1 MDENGRSSI
10 AGSSASKVG
19 LLSYLDDLLKDLT
32 SGDEAR
38 AESAASQLAQL
49 GGSVLPT
56 LDSLRESSNADH
68 RWWAIRTLAQMPEAD
83 SNCFI
88 KALNDVSSEVR
99 QAAALALA
107 THPAE
112 QAAQLLVH
120 SLKDEDTMVQT
131 LAANALCA
139 IGKSVVPILIEEFPQ
154 ASSSVKIHMMRV
166 LADVRD
172 PRAIPVMMKAM
183 DDDSAILHHWCEV
196 GLEQLGLDMVYL
208 KLS

>member
-19 LLSYLDDLLKDLT
+19 LLSHLDNLLKDLT

-49 GGSVLPT
+49 GGSVLPA
-56 LDSLRESSNADH
+56 LDSLLESSNADH
-68 RWWAIRTLAQMPEAD
+68 RWWVIRTLAQMPEAD

-107 THPAE
+107 AHPAE
-112 QAAQLLVH
+112 QAAPILVRA
-120 SLKDEDTMVQT
+120 LNDEDTMVQT
-131 LAANALCA
+131 LTANALCA
-139 IGKSVVPILIEEFPQ
+139 IGKSVVPILIKEFPQ
-154 ASSSVKIHMMRV
+154 ASPSVKIHMMRV
-166 LADVRD
+166 LAEIRD

-183 DDDSAILHHWCEV
+183 ENDSAILHHWCEV
-196 GLEQLGLDMVYL
+196 GLQGLGLDMVYL